1 MQAYFG
7 YTSEEN
13 SFIFMAVGGEA
24 LLVYAVILNC
34 SRRVEPIHRTS
45 TTSFTKTFSIDISN
59 QRLEPRNGCRI
70 LSERGVI
77 AFSCCALTVA
87 LTGFLIIGAHLEP
100 GLKIKSNRNIN
111 YLIDFIY
118 FLIQEELTCWLHF
131 WSCVE

>member
-24 LLVYAVILNC
+24 LIVYAVILNC
-34 SRRVEPIHRTS
+34 SRKVEGTSHRNS
-45 TTSFTKTFSIDISN
+45 TTSFTRTFSLDLAN
-59 QRLEPRNGCRI
+59 QRLEPARGCRV

-77 AFSCCALTVA
+77 AFSCCALTVS

-100 GLKIKSNRNIN
+100 GRKK
-111 YLIDFIY
+111 
-118 FLIQEELTCWLHF
+118 
-131 WSCVE
+131 